1 MRRQLMLQ
9 RVYQRI
15 LKLPCGDVRE
25 GVGLKDMLD
34 AALKQLM
41 AGICKPADGFDVK
54 VGKDSDG
61 HLQATITRGPHKME
75 LQGRYGQNTIF
86 KDGAKACFVSYTVHA
101 ESAFSTLGRV
111 ENAGETFV
119 VLGRIAGVMLGV
131 FAVCAIV
138 KYGFER
144 ARMVAYSIPIFVG
157 IVYAGK
163 WL

>member
-1 MRRQLMLQ
+1 MRPQLMPQ
-9 RVYQRI
+9 QVYQRI

-54 VGKDSDG
+54 VGTDSDG

-101 ESAFSTLGRV
+101 ESAFSTLPNPVRTMAGITSPLPRRV
-111 ENAGETFV
+111 
-119 VLGRIAGVMLGV
+119 RISSNPSNRGITRSVMMASGDQESS
-131 FAVCAIV
+131 F
-138 KYGFER
+138 
-144 ARMVAYSIPIFVG
+144 
-157 IVYAGK
+157 
-163 WL
+163 